1 VAVNALVFPPVLAAG
16 ALMLWL
22 VLRGRR
28 RAVL

>member
-1 VAVNALVFPPVLAAG
+1 VNSLVFPPVLAAG

-22 VLRGRR
+22 MLRGRR